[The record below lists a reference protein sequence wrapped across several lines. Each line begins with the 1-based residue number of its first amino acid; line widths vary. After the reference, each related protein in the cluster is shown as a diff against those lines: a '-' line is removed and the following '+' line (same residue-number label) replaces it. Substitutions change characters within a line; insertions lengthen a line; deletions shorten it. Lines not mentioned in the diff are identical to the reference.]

1 MKPHSVMPFVKPSYI
16 VVLLC
21 QRGFLLL
28 NQVLRKTPFIGF
40 DGFHLCKKKKAM
52 IKVPLEVTAE
62 WLNLFFTPILMEG
75 TQNRQWHYED
85 GQWL

>member
-1 MKPHSVMPFVKPSYI
+1 
-16 VVLLC
+16 
-21 QRGFLLL
+21 
-28 NQVLRKTPFIGF
+28 
-40 DGFHLCKKKKAM
+40 M

-62 WLNLFFTPILMEG
+62 WLNLFFTPILMES